1 MSIGIQ
7 VVDTLIEFIQGPCRL
22 NQIQIVKEKGLDTAR
37 DVLYNLKK
45 KQELEKL
52 GFFSE
57 YDTQLVSIIK
67 FKTVG
72 LINSL

>member
-1 MSIGIQ
+1 M
-7 VVDTLIEFIQGPCRL
+7 VDTLIEFIQGPCRL

>member
-1 MSIGIQ
+1 
-7 VVDTLIEFIQGPCRL
+7 VDTLIEFIQGPCRL

-45 KQELEKL
+45 KEELQKL

-57 YDTQLVSIIK
+57 
-67 FKTVG
+67 
-72 LINSL
+72 